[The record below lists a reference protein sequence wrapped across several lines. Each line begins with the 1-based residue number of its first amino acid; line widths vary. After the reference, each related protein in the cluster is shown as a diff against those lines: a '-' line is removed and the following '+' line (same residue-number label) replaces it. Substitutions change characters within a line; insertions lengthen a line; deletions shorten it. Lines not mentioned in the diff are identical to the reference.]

1 MSVVAAWPLFSRME
15 MRIDNLSSSMRTV
28 VATGWEPSGLSD
40 AEVEDGEAYHRALYH
55 SGDINQPANWHKE
68 SVDPLIKEAMDNI
81 SEGSLVVDYGTG
93 TGGSAIE
100 LLKKLDECGVTIDL
114 VLIDPLVSWFAKARE
129 ILGDREGVQ
138 FELSISKDEAGQI
151 RFRRLEEMLGGRKAD
166 VIISSSTLHLV
177 PAKAMDD
184 LAIQFAD
191 SLSDDGVLI
200 WDSGDLESDFRPI
213 NSALLHDPYRAVRD
227 ILRDNSQRIE
237 VLSRLSNEEANKTE
251 KRLDRIFP
259 LPFTV
264 EVIIDSMR
272 DAGFTTQISER
283 VVEFEKDDAER
294 FVLVPRLAEIAAPLM
309 KGEQR
314 DNEIKK
320 ALELSLGRIADDGKG
335 TDSSYRSHWIY
346 GTHRLS

>member
-1 MSVVAAWPLFSRME
+1 
-15 MRIDNLSSSMRTV
+15 MRIDNLSSSMGVV

-138 FELSISKDEAGQI
+138 FELSISEDETGQI
-151 RFRRLEEMLGGRKAD
+151 TFRRLEEMLGGRKAD

-184 LAIQFAD
+184 LAIQFAS

-213 NSALLHDPYRAVRD
+213 NSALLHDPYRAVRE
-227 ILRDNSQRIE
+227 ILRDNGQRIE
-237 VLSRLSNEEANKTE
+237 IMSRLSNEEANKSE

-259 LPFTV
+259 LPFPV

-272 DAGFTTQISER
+272 DAGFTTQISEKI
-283 VVEFEKDDAER
+283 VEFEKDDAER

-314 DNEIKK
+314 DDEIKK

>member
-1 MSVVAAWPLFSRME
+1 MSS
-15 MRIDNLSSSMRTV
+15 
-28 VATGWEPSGLSD
+28 GWTPGKLTEEEI
-40 AEVEDGEAYHRALYH
+40 ADGEAYHRALYH

-68 SVDPLIKEAMDNI
+68 SVKPLIEGAMDNI

-100 LLKKLDECGVTIDL
+100 LLKKLDESGMTIDL
-114 VLIDPLVSWFAKARE
+114 VLIDPLVSWFAKAWE
-129 ILGDREGVQ
+129 ILGHRERVH
-138 FELSISKDEAGQI
+138 FELSISKEKSGQI
-151 RFRRLEEMLGGRKAD
+151 IFRRLEEMLEGRKAD

-177 PAKAMDD
+177 PAKAMND
-184 LAIQFAD
+184 LAIQFAG

-213 NSALLHDPYRAVRD
+213 NSSLLHDPYRAVRE

-237 VLSRLSNEEANKTE
+237 ILSRLSNEESNKSE

-259 LPFTV
+259 LPFPV

-272 DAGFTTQISER
+272 EAGFNTEISEK
-283 VVEFEKDDAER
+283 VVKFENDDAER
-294 FVLVPRLAEIAAPLM
+294 FVLVPRLAEIAAPLI
-309 KGEQR
+309 KGKER

-320 ALELSLGRIADDGKG
+320 ALKIALRRIADDGRG

>member
-1 MSVVAAWPLFSRME
+1 M
-15 MRIDNLSSSMRTV
+15 
-28 VATGWEPSGLSD
+28 ATGWEPSGLSD

-68 SVDPLIKEAMDNI
+68 SVDPLIEEAMENI

-100 LLKKLDECGVTIDL
+100 LLKKLDEEGVTIDL

-129 ILGDREGVQ
+129 ILGHREGVQ
-138 FELSISKDEAGQI
+138 FELSISEDETGQI
-151 RFRRLEEMLGGRKAD
+151 TFRRLEEMLEGRKAD

-184 LAIQFAD
+184 LAIQFAS

-213 NSALLHDPYRAVRD
+213 NSALLHDPYRAVRE

-237 VLSRLSNEEANKTE
+237 IMSGLSNEEANKSE

-259 LPFTV
+259 LPFPV

-272 DAGFTTQISER
+272 DAGFTTQISEKI
-283 VVEFEKDDAER
+283 VEFEKDDAER

-309 KGEQR
+309 KGEKR
-314 DNEIKK
+314 DDEIKK
-320 ALELSLGRIADDGKG
+320 ALKLSLGRIADDGKG

-346 GTHRLS
+346 GSHRLS

>member
-1 MSVVAAWPLFSRME
+1 M
-15 MRIDNLSSSMRTV
+15 
-28 VATGWEPSGLSD
+28 PSGWSPGKLSD
-40 AEVEDGEAYHRALYH
+40 EEIADGEAYHRALYH

-68 SVDPLIKEAMDNI
+68 SVDPLIEEAMDNI

-100 LLKKLDECGVTIDL
+100 LLKKLDERGVAIDL
-114 VLIDPLVSWFAKARE
+114 VLIDPLVSWFAKAWE
-129 ILGDREGVQ
+129 ILGHRERVH
-138 FELSISKDEAGQI
+138 FELSISKEKSGQI
-151 RFRRLEEMLGGRKAD
+151 IFRRLEEMLEGRKAD

-177 PAKAMDD
+177 PAKAMND

-213 NSALLHDPYRAVRD
+213 NSSLLHDPYRAVRD
-227 ILRDNSQRIE
+227 ILRDNRQRIE
-237 VLSRLSNEEANKTE
+237 ILSRLSNEESNKSE

-259 LPFTV
+259 LPFSV

-272 DAGFTTQISER
+272 EAGFNTEISEK
-283 VVEFEKDDAER
+283 VVKFENDDAER
-294 FVLVPRLAEIAAPLM
+294 FVLVPRLAEIAAPLI
-309 KGEQR
+309 KGKER

-320 ALELSLGRIADDGKG
+320 ALKIALRRIADDGRG
-335 TDSSYRSHWIY
+335 TDSSYSSHWIY

>member
-1 MSVVAAWPLFSRME
+1 M
-15 MRIDNLSSSMRTV
+15 
-28 VATGWEPSGLSD
+28 PSGWSPGKLSD
-40 AEVEDGEAYHRALYH
+40 EEIADGEAYHRALYH

-68 SVDPLIKEAMDNI
+68 SVDPLIEKAMENI

-100 LLKKLDECGVTIDL
+100 LLKKLDHNGMTIDL
-114 VLIDPLVSWFAKARE
+114 LLIDPLVSWFAKARE

-138 FELSISKDEAGQI
+138 FELSISKEKSGQI
-151 RFRRLEEMLGGRKAD
+151 IFRRLEEMLEGRKAD

-177 PAKAMDD
+177 PAKAMND

-213 NSALLHDPYRAVRD
+213 NSSLLHDPYRMVRD
-227 ILRDNSQRIE
+227 ILRDNRQRIE
-237 VLSRLSNEEANKTE
+237 ILSRLSNEESNKSE

-259 LPFTV
+259 LPFPV

-272 DAGFTTQISER
+272 EAGFNTEISEKI
-283 VVEFEKDDAER
+283 VEFENDDAER
-294 FVLVPRLAEIAAPLM
+294 FVLVPRLAEIAAPLI
-309 KGEQR
+309 KGKQR
-314 DNEIKK
+314 DKEIKK
-320 ALELSLGRIADDGKG
+320 ALKVALRRIADSGRG